1 MIKAI
6 AIDDEP
12 PALKVVEN
20 FCKRVDSIDLL
31 RTFTR
36 PNEALEYLNANPVD
50 LLFLDIQM
58 PSLTGIDLY
67 RSVKNTM
74 VIFATAYSEFAVE
87 GFNLNAVDYLLKP
100 FTFERFEQAVEKAKK
115 EYKLLKETG
124 DVPHLFIRAD
134 YSLIKIELP
143 DIQYIEGLDDYL
155 KIHLGSRKPVV
166 ARMTMKSIL
175 ELIPSNEFIR
185 IHRSYI
191 VPLKR
196 IKAIKNKSVQL
207 PETEIPIGNSYE
219 EQFSE
224 AFKKLNR
231 I

>member
-1 MIKAI
+1 MISAI

-20 FCKRVDSIDLL
+20 FCKRVDFIDLKK
-31 RTFTR
+31 TFTR
-36 PNEALEYLNANPVD
+36 PNEALRYLKEDPVD
-50 LLFLDIQM
+50 LLILDIQM
-58 PSLTGIDLY
+58 PSLTGIELY

-100 FTFERFEQAVEKAKK
+100 FTFERFLQAIEKAKK
-115 EYKLLKETG
+115 EKKLLKESG
-124 DVPHLFIRAD
+124 NVPHLFIRAD
-134 YSLIKIELP
+134 YSLVKIELP
-143 DIQYIEGLDDYL
+143 DILYIEGLDDYL
-155 KIHLGSRKPVV
+155 RIHLGSRKPLV
-166 ARMTMKSIL
+166 ARMTMKNIL
-175 ELIPSNEFIR
+175 ELVPSEQFSR

-196 IKAIKNKSVQL
+196 IKVIKNKTVVL
-207 PETEIPIGNSYE
+207 PEIELPVGNSYE
-219 EQFSE
+219 EQFLES
-224 AFKKLNR
+224 FKKLNR

>member
-1 MIKAI
+1 MITAI

-20 FCKRVDSIDLL
+20 FCKRVDLLDLK
-31 RTFTR
+31 RTFTK
-36 PNEALEYLNANPVD
+36 PNEALEYLKENPVD

-67 RSVKNTM
+67 KSVQNTM

-100 FTFERFEQAVEKAKK
+100 FTFERFQQAVEKAKK
-115 EYKLLKETG
+115 ERKMMKESG
-124 DVPHLFIRAD
+124 EIPHLFIRAD

-155 KIHLGSRKPVV
+155 KIHLSSRKPVV
-166 ARMTMKSIL
+166 ARMTMKNIT
-175 ELIPSNEFIR
+175 ELIPGDEFSR

-191 VPLKR
+191 VPVKR
-196 IKAIKNKSVQL
+196 IKAIKNKTVVL
-207 PETEIPIGNSYE
+207 PEIELPIGNSYE
-219 EQFSE
+219 EQFME
-224 AFKKLNR
+224 TFKKLNK